1 MVLAIL
7 TFIVAFVHV
16 VGGAIA
22 LYQYPQYKRM
32 AISAIVLGFVYGGLT
47 VAVIGL

>member
-16 VGGAIA
+16 VGGAVA
-22 LYQYPQYKRM
+22 LYQYPQYKRI

>member
-16 VGGAIA
+16 VGGAVV
-22 LYQYPQYKRM
+22 LHQYPQYKRM
-32 AISAIVLGFVYGGLT
+32 AIGAIVLGFVYGGLT

>member
-16 VGGAIA
+16 VGGAVA
-22 LYQYPQYKRM
+22 LHQYPQYKRM